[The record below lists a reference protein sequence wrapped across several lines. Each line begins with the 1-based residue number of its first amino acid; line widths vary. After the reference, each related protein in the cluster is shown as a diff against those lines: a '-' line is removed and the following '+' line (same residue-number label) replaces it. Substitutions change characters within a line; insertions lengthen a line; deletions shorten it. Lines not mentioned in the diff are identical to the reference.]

1 LFNRPDFTRAPEA
14 SLRRVAEHCMK
25 ISVIGLGYVGA
36 VSAACLA
43 RRGHQVVGVDVNPRK
58 VALVNDGQAPVLEPG
73 LPEALARAS
82 KSGRLRA
89 TADAA
94 EAVRTTDIS
103 LMCVGTP
110 SGSQG
115 SLSLAALERVCVD
128 IGPALRSTS
137 QRHTVVIRSTV
148 LPGTS
153 EETII
158 PALETSSGLKAGRD
172 FGFAVNPEYLREGSG
187 VADFDHPEKTVI
199 GELDPASGEPIA
211 EMYGSFADRV
221 FRVPVRVAEA
231 AKYVDNAFHA
241 LKVGFANEVGALSV
255 EFGIDSH
262 QVMQIFKADR
272 RLNISDAYLTPG
284 FCFGGS
290 CLPKDLR
297 ALVHKAHGRHVDVPI
312 LRSVLASNEAHFRR
326 TYELLTSNGRRRI
339 GLLGLAFKQG
349 TDELR
354 ESPFV
359 DLAERLIGK
368 GYDLRIYDPSI
379 HLPSL
384 TGTNRDYIEEHLP
397 HLKHLLMET
406 AQEVVDHA
414 ETCVVASRDEEVG
427 RALAG
432 VEGRMIVDLVRLPD
446 APDLKLRSEYHG
458 VAW

>member
-1 LFNRPDFTRAPEA
+1 
-14 SLRRVAEHCMK
+14 MK

-43 RRGHQVVGVDVNPRK
+43 RRGHQVTGVDVNPRK
-58 VALVNDGQAPVLEPG
+58 VALVNDGEAPVLEPG
-73 LPEALARAS
+73 LPEAMSEATG
-82 KSGRLRA
+82 SGRLRA
-89 TADAA
+89 TSDAA
-94 EAVRTTDIS
+94 EAVRTTDLS
-103 LMCVGTP
+103 LVCVGTP

-115 SLSLAALERVCVD
+115 SLSLAAIERVCAD
-128 IGPALRSTS
+128 IGPALRSTT

-153 EETII
+153 EQTII
-158 PALETSSGLKAGRD
+158 PALEASSGLKAGSD

-199 GELDPASGEPIA
+199 GELDAASGEPIA
-211 EMYGSFADRV
+211 AMYGNFSDKL
-221 FRVPVRVAEA
+221 FRVPIRVAEA

-262 QVMQIFKADR
+262 QLMHIFRSDR
-272 RLNISDAYLTPG
+272 KLNISDAYLTPG

-312 LRSVLASNEAHFRR
+312 LESVLASNEAHFRR
-326 TYELLTSNGRRRI
+326 TYELLTANGRRRI
-339 GLLGLAFKQG
+339 GLLGLAFKPG

-354 ESPFV
+354 ESPYV

-397 HLKHLLMET
+397 HLKQLLMET
-406 AQEVVDHA
+406 AHEVVEHA
-414 ETCVVASRDEEVG
+414 ETCVVASRHAEVG

-432 VEGRMIVDLVRLPD
+432 AQGRMIVDLVRLPQ
-446 APDLKLRSEYHG
+446 AAELKRSSEYHG